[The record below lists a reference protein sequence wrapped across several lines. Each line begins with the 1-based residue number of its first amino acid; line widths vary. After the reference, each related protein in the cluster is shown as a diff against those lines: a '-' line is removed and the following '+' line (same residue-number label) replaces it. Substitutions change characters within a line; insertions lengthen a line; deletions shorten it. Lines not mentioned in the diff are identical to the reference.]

1 MWDLP
6 GPGIESVSLAL
17 AGGLINTEPPE
28 KPFILTYLREHF
40 QREWQRESAAL
51 LPV

>member
-17 AGGLINTEPPE
+17 AGGLITTEPPE
-28 KPFILTYLREHF
+28 KACILPYLMEHF
-40 QREWQRESAAL
+40 QREWQSESPAL